1 MEYKQKILKEIK
13 ETQLKKVP
21 LYTHYLEKV
30 LNNRGYFV
38 ILILVFDGGKR
49 VFGEWI
55 QEDFREDGEDYV
67 LRWEVYC
74 YENDCYK
81 HRYPEMKQKYNIL
94 KSIQPTDFNQLVRF
108 FSFLTVTED

>member
-38 ILILVFDGGKR
+38 MLILVFDGGKR
-49 VFGEWI
+49 VFGE
-55 QEDFREDGEDYV
+55 
-67 LRWEVYC
+67 
-74 YENDCYK
+74 
-81 HRYPEMKQKYNIL
+81 
-94 KSIQPTDFNQLVRF
+94 
-108 FSFLTVTED
+108 